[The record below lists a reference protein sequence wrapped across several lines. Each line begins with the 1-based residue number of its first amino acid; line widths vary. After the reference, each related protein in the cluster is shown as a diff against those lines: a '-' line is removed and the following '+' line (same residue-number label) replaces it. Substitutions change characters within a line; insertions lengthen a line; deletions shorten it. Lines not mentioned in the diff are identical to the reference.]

1 MTLDAFLG
9 FFIQRMTIF
18 VVHGLSW
25 LVRPPLGCTAL
36 LDTLGLPPI
45 ISSYISLFL
54 TPKKPLEKRSPNHAG
69 GHYLVWTES
78 CCVSILTYSSSL
90 FSLLCTLSY
99 CNKTR
104 FYTPH
109 FLCWRWN
116 IQMHFTLHVTPV
128 LLRAVKLHNTALK
141 MSKRQGGRL
150 WFSKDMTLPA
160 QLAEFLKWVAQT
172 KEIKVSAA
180 NFTKKKKSVLTQIF

>member
-1 MTLDAFLG
+1 
-9 FFIQRMTIF
+9 MTIF
-18 VVHGLSW
+18 VAHGLSW

-36 LDTLGLPPI
+36 LDSPGLPPI

-54 TPKKPLEKRSPNHAG
+54 TPKKPLEKWSPNHAG
-69 GHYLVWTES
+69 RHYLVWTEP
-78 CCVSILTYSSSL
+78 CRVSILTYSSSL
-90 FSLLCTLSY
+90 FPLLCTLSY

-109 FLCWRWN
+109 FMCWRWN
-116 IQMHFTLHVTPV
+116 IQTHFTLHVTPV

-150 WFSKDMTLPA
+150 WFPKRHDAICTAGGIL
-160 QLAEFLKWVAQT
+160 
-172 KEIKVSAA
+172 KVSGTDKG
-180 NFTKKKKSVLTQIF
+180 NKGVCFQLYKKKKSVLTQIF